1 MPSALEI
8 AGSAHRATSPAFK
21 LHAALACVQI
31 ALVTWIC
38 RAADI
43 WRSKRTS
50 EQFPGHLGP
59 SVFIAAIGITA
70 LTAEWPWRTRAAIE
84 GKLSMWGGGSY
95 VAGEA
100 VNRLLEGVHHQS
112 ALKHYLRHG
121 LHAWMSLFVFC
132 LGLAFLQASK
142 LEGAA
147 GARLAR
153 APHAWFASA
162 CAFGVP
168 WLFIVVLV
176 ESAIST
182 PSPRLESHRWG
193 WFIWAHKQP
202 NNFGVAMHC
211 CTSIWIAMG
220 ALLRVFGE
228 RNRPPREAGACYVF
242 AAYAFFGGQM
252 GLTLTAEASH
262 VDVGAYVVIW
272 HILPCCWLLAYV
284 RLFLA
289 RAPADGYGAVA
300 TLDDEA
306 PGIDPDDR
314 PASRGSIML

>member
-162 CAFGVP
+162 FVSGVP
-168 WLFIVVLV
+168 
-176 ESAIST
+176 
-182 PSPRLESHRWG
+182 
-193 WFIWAHKQP
+193 
-202 NNFGVAMHC
+202 
-211 CTSIWIAMG
+211 
-220 ALLRVFGE
+220 
-228 RNRPPREAGACYVF
+228 
-242 AAYAFFGGQM
+242 
-252 GLTLTAEASH
+252 
-262 VDVGAYVVIW
+262 
-272 HILPCCWLLAYV
+272 
-284 RLFLA
+284 
-289 RAPADGYGAVA
+289 
-300 TLDDEA
+300 
-306 PGIDPDDR
+306 
-314 PASRGSIML
+314 

>member
-1 MPSALEI
+1 M
-8 AGSAHRATSPAFK
+8 TTPAFK

-59 SVFIAAIGITA
+59 SVFIAAIGVSA

-162 CAFGVP
+162 FVCGVP
-168 WLFIVVLV
+168 CLC
-176 ESAIST
+176 SA
-182 PSPRLESHRWG
+182 PSPRLTSHRWG

>member
-1 MPSALEI
+1 MPSALEL
-8 AGSAHRATSPAFK
+8 AGSAHRLTTPAFK
-21 LHAALACVQI
+21 LHAMLACLQI

-59 SVFIAAIGITA
+59 SVFIAAIGVSA

-147 GARLAR
+147 GMRSSRRTTKYSFLEEAPPPTATPRPDTARVLASSGPPPESSGAATNRERLAALRPVEGAHQLPEGR
-153 APHAWFASA
+153 A
-162 CAFGVP
+162 VR
-168 WLFIVVLV
+168 LLV
-176 ESAIST
+176 GSRKI
-182 PSPRLESHRWG
+182 
-193 WFIWAHKQP
+193 
-202 NNFGVAMHC
+202 
-211 CTSIWIAMG
+211 G
-220 ALLRVFGE
+220 ALG
-228 RNRPPREAGACYVF
+228 
-242 AAYAFFGGQM
+242 
-252 GLTLTAEASH
+252 S
-262 VDVGAYVVIW
+262 
-272 HILPCCWLLAYV
+272 
-284 RLFLA
+284 
-289 RAPADGYGAVA
+289 AP
-300 TLDDEA
+300 
-306 PGIDPDDR
+306 
-314 PASRGSIML
+314 

>member
-70 LTAEWPWRTRAAIE
+70 LTTDWPWRTRAAIE

-100 VNRLLEGVHHQS
+100 VNRLLEGVHQQS

-142 LEGAA
+142 LDGAA

-162 CAFGVP
+162 FVCGVP
-168 WLFIVVLV
+168 
-176 ESAIST
+176 
-182 PSPRLESHRWG
+182 
-193 WFIWAHKQP
+193 
-202 NNFGVAMHC
+202 
-211 CTSIWIAMG
+211 G
-220 ALLRVFGE
+220 ALQTCFD
-228 RNRPPREAGACYVF
+228 
-242 AAYAFFGGQM
+242 Q
-252 GLTLTAEASH
+252 S
-262 VDVGAYVVIW
+262 
-272 HILPCCWLLAYV
+272 
-284 RLFLA
+284 
-289 RAPADGYGAVA
+289 AVA
-300 TLDDEA
+300 AT
-306 PGIDPDDR
+306 
-314 PASRGSIML
+314 

>member
-59 SVFIAAIGITA
+59 SVFIAAIGVSA

-100 VNRLLEGVHHQS
+100 VNRLLEGVHQQS

-162 CAFGVP
+162 FVCGVP
-168 WLFIVVLV
+168 CLFHDSASSSSSRAPSARRGCDARSSRCDGVRAAHRRSRRERHQYANQVSRGDGV
-176 ESAIST
+176 EGGT
-182 PSPRLESHRWG
+182 THRWG

-242 AAYAFFGGQM
+242 ACVEINQC
-252 GLTLTAEASH
+252 
-262 VDVGAYVVIW
+262 VGCV
-272 HILPCCWLLAYV
+272 
-284 RLFLA
+284 
-289 RAPADGYGAVA
+289 
-300 TLDDEA
+300 E
-306 PGIDPDDR
+306 
-314 PASRGSIML
+314 PASPRR

>member
-162 CAFGVP
+162 
-168 WLFIVVLV
+168 
-176 ESAIST
+176 
-182 PSPRLESHRWG
+182 WG

-202 NNFGVAMHC
+202 NNFGVAMHA

>member
-1 MPSALEI
+1 M
-8 AGSAHRATSPAFK
+8 
-21 LHAALACVQI
+21 LACVQI

-70 LTAEWPWRTRAAIE
+70 LTAEWRGGRAAIE

-162 CAFGVP
+162 FVCGVP
-168 WLFIVVLV
+168 FCRRERYQYAVAACDRPRHIVVLV
-176 ESAIST
+176 EIST
-182 PSPRLESHRWG
+182 PIAATRSLRDGVEGGTTHRWG

-202 NNFGVAMHC
+202 NNFGVAMHA

-228 RNRPPREAGACYVF
+228 RNRPPRG
-242 AAYAFFGGQM
+242 
-252 GLTLTAEASH
+252 
-262 VDVGAYVVIW
+262 
-272 HILPCCWLLAYV
+272 P
-284 RLFLA
+284 A
-289 RAPADGYGAVA
+289 RAAS
-300 TLDDEA
+300 
-306 PGIDPDDR
+306 
-314 PASRGSIML
+314 SRGPTGLPGGRWA

>member
-1 MPSALEI
+1 MPSALEL

-59 SVFIAAIGITA
+59 SIFIAAIGITA
-70 LTAEWPWRTRAAIE
+70 LTTEWPWRARAAVE

-100 VNRLLEGVHHQS
+100 LNRLLEGHHNQS

-162 CAFGVP
+162 FGCGVP
-168 WLFIVVLV
+168 CLCGP
-176 ESAIST
+176 T
-182 PSPRLESHRWG
+182 PSSPSSRALSVRHR
-193 WFIWAHKQP
+193 
-202 NNFGVAMHC
+202 
-211 CTSIWIAMG
+211 T
-220 ALLRVFGE
+220 RV
-228 RNRPPREAGACYVF
+228 
-242 AAYAFFGGQM
+242 
-252 GLTLTAEASH
+252 
-262 VDVGAYVVIW
+262 
-272 HILPCCWLLAYV
+272 
-284 RLFLA
+284 
-289 RAPADGYGAVA
+289 
-300 TLDDEA
+300 
-306 PGIDPDDR
+306 
-314 PASRGSIML
+314 SRGDGVRAAHRRPRRERY

>member
-1 MPSALEI
+1 MVRERVCFRRPLSYQYA
-8 AGSAHRATSPAFK
+8 
-21 LHAALACVQI
+21 
-31 ALVTWIC
+31 
-38 RAADI
+38 
-43 WRSKRTS
+43 
-50 EQFPGHLGP
+50 
-59 SVFIAAIGITA
+59 IAA
-70 LTAEWPWRTRAAIE
+70 TR
-84 GKLSMWGGGSY
+84 
-95 VAGEA
+95 V
-100 VNRLLEGVHHQS
+100 
-112 ALKHYLRHG
+112 
-121 LHAWMSLFVFC
+121 
-132 LGLAFLQASK
+132 
-142 LEGAA
+142 
-147 GARLAR
+147 
-153 APHAWFASA
+153 
-162 CAFGVP
+162 
-168 WLFIVVLV
+168 
-176 ESAIST
+176 
-182 PSPRLESHRWG
+182 SHRWG

-306 PGIDPDDR
+306 PGIDPDDNR
-314 PASRGSIML
+314 PRGSIML

>member
-100 VNRLLEGVHHQS
+100 VNRLLEGVHQS
-112 ALKHYLRHG
+112 ALKHYLDMGCTRGCRSSSFVWIG
-121 LHAWMSLFVFC
+121 LPAPARRAAP
-132 LGLAFLQASK
+132 GRA
-142 LEGAA
+142 GAA
-147 GARLAR
+147 RVVRERVCLASPSQRYAIAATEHGGLVYLGAQAAEQLWRGGLL
-153 APHAWFASA
+153 H
-162 CAFGVP
+162 VD
-168 WLFIVVLV
+168 L
-176 ESAIST
+176 
-182 PSPRLESHRWG
+182 
-193 WFIWAHKQP
+193 
-202 NNFGVAMHC
+202 
-211 CTSIWIAMG
+211 IAMG
-220 ALLRVFGE
+220 ARCACLGSGTGR
-228 RNRPPREAGACYVF
+228 RARP
-242 AAYAFFGGQM
+242 
-252 GLTLTAEASH
+252 
-262 VDVGAYVVIW
+262 
-272 HILPCCWLLAYV
+272 
-284 RLFLA
+284 A
-289 RAPADGYGAVA
+289 RAPS
-300 TLDDEA
+300 
-306 PGIDPDDR
+306 R
-314 PASRGSIML
+314 PPLRGVMG

>member
-1 MPSALEI
+1 MSYQYA
-8 AGSAHRATSPAFK
+8 
-21 LHAALACVQI
+21 
-31 ALVTWIC
+31 
-38 RAADI
+38 
-43 WRSKRTS
+43 
-50 EQFPGHLGP
+50 
-59 SVFIAAIGITA
+59 IAA
-70 LTAEWPWRTRAAIE
+70 TR
-84 GKLSMWGGGSY
+84 
-95 VAGEA
+95 V
-100 VNRLLEGVHHQS
+100 
-112 ALKHYLRHG
+112 
-121 LHAWMSLFVFC
+121 
-132 LGLAFLQASK
+132 
-142 LEGAA
+142 
-147 GARLAR
+147 
-153 APHAWFASA
+153 
-162 CAFGVP
+162 
-168 WLFIVVLV
+168 
-176 ESAIST
+176 
-182 PSPRLESHRWG
+182 SHRWG

-202 NNFGVAMHC
+202 NNFGVAMHA

-306 PGIDPDDR
+306 PGIDPDDNR
-314 PASRGSIML
+314 PRGSLML

>member
-1 MPSALEI
+1 MPSALEL

-70 LTAEWPWRTRAAIE
+70 LTTEWPWRTRAAIE

-100 VNRLLEGVHHQS
+100 VNRLLEGVHSQS
-112 ALKHYLRHG
+112 AWKHYLRHG

-162 CAFGVP
+162 SVCGVP
-168 WLFIVVLV
+168 
-176 ESAIST
+176 
-182 PSPRLESHRWG
+182 
-193 WFIWAHKQP
+193 
-202 NNFGVAMHC
+202 
-211 CTSIWIAMG
+211 G
-220 ALLRVFGE
+220 ALQTSFD
-228 RNRPPREAGACYVF
+228 
-242 AAYAFFGGQM
+242 Q
-252 GLTLTAEASH
+252 S
-262 VDVGAYVVIW
+262 
-272 HILPCCWLLAYV
+272 
-284 RLFLA
+284 
-289 RAPADGYGAVA
+289 AVA
-300 TLDDEA
+300 AT
-306 PGIDPDDR
+306 
-314 PASRGSIML
+314 